1 MIVTVL
7 GSGSNGGVPQWDC
20 CCSNCTQAREDPGLR
35 RTRSSVAVS
44 LDGNQHLLIDATP
57 DLKLQLESVGLV
69 PRHEGSEYYRQSLIE
84 AVLLTHGHGDHGVGI
99 T

>member
-20 CCSNCTQAREDPGLR
+20 CCDNCARARTTPGQS

-44 LDGNQHLLIDATP
+44 VDGEQQVLFDASP
-57 DLKLQLESVGLV
+57 DLKFQLEKTGLT
-69 PRHEGSEYYRQSLIE
+69 PRPEEAEHGRQSQDRGRLPDPR
-84 AVLLTHGHGDHGVGI
+84 AR
-99 T
+99 